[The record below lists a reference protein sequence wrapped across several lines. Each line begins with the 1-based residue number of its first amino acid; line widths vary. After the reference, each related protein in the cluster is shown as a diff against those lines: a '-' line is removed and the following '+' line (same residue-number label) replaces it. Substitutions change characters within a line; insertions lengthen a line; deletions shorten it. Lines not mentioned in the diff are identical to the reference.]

1 MRTAECVMPGHPDKI
16 CDQIADAILDEFLK
30 QDPDSR
36 VAIEVL
42 GGHGKIFIVGEV
54 TSHGIV
60 DYVMVAHQVLTG
72 LRVPGVYEVV
82 TNVVKQSPDIALG
95 VDSGGAGDQ
104 GVMVGYA
111 TTETLEMLPLPF
123 VYARRITHKL
133 FELGPELNLGPDG
146 KAQVTLDDSN
156 QPAEIVVSVQ
166 HPEAMSI
173 DTVREIVKSKIL
185 GPLFGDLSK
194 IELFINA
201 TGRFVV
207 GGFDGD
213 AGLTGR
219 KLVVDAY
226 GPEINV
232 GGGAFSGKDPS
243 KVDRSAA
250 YMARYLA
257 KWLVRRHQLP
267 WARVTLAYSIGV
279 AKPLMVKVE
288 PEAGLSEE
296 LKMNFDLT
304 PGGIISF
311 LNLKRPIYLDT
322 ARFGHFG
329 RAGFPWENAS

>member
-30 QDPDSR
+30 QDPNSR

-54 TSHGIV
+54 TSSGEV
-60 DYVMVAHQVLTG
+60 DYAVVVHRVMNG
-72 LRVPGVYEVV
+72 LHIPGVYEV
-82 TNVVKQSPDIALG
+82 TANVVKQSSDIAMG

-104 GVMVGYA
+104 GVMIGYA
-111 TTETLEMLPLPF
+111 TNETLEMLPLPF
-123 VYARRITHKL
+123 ALTRRITHKL
-133 FELGPELNLGPDG
+133 FELGEDLKLGPDG
-146 KAQVTLDDSN
+146 KAQVTVDDEGK
-156 QPAEIVVSVQ
+156 PIKIVVSVQ
-166 HPEAMSI
+166 HPESMPVEQA
-173 DTVREIVKSKIL
+173 RELIKHKIL
-185 GPLFGDLSK
+185 EPLFGDLTN

-226 GPEINV
+226 GPEVNV
-232 GGGAFSGKDPS
+232 GGGAFSGKDAT

-257 KWLVRRHQLP
+257 KWLVKYQRTK
-267 WARVTLAYSIGV
+267 WAKVTIAYSIGV
-279 AKPLMVKVE
+279 AEPLMVKTE
-288 PEAGLSEE
+288 PESAWADE
-296 LKMNFDLT
+296 LKKQFDLT
-304 PGGIISF
+304 PKGIIDF
-311 LNLKRPIYLDT
+311 LKLRRPIYLET
-322 ARFGHFG
+322 AKLGHFG
-329 RAGFPWENAS
+329 RVGMPWEDIS

>member
-30 QDPDSR
+30 QDPNSR

-42 GGHGKIFIVGEV
+42 GGHGQIFIIGEV
-54 TSHGIV
+54 TSAGTVNYEVI
-60 DYVMVAHQVLTG
+60 ARQVLSE
-72 LRVPGVYEVV
+72 LGVRGDYQFAI
-82 TNVVKQSPDIALG
+82 NVVKQSPDIAQG

-111 TTETLEMLPLPF
+111 TSETPEMLPLPF
-123 VYARRITHKL
+123 ALARRITHKL
-133 FELGPELNLGPDG
+133 FELGPELHLGPDG
-146 KAQVTLDDSN
+146 KAQVTVDDSGR
-156 QPAEIVVSVQ
+156 PTKIVVSVQ
-166 HPEAMSI
+166 HPETMTIETARALI
-173 DTVREIVKSKIL
+173 KNKIL
-185 GPLFGDLSK
+185 EPLFGNLAN

-213 AGLTGR
+213 AGVTGR

-232 GGGAFSGKDPS
+232 GGGAFSGKDAT

-257 KWLVRRHQLP
+257 KKLIKEKQVS
-267 WARVTLAYSIGV
+267 WAKVTLAYSIGV
-279 AKPLMVKVE
+279 AEPLMVKTE
-288 PEAGLSEE
+288 PEATWADE
-296 LKMNFDLT
+296 LKNQFNLT
-304 PGGIISF
+304 PKGMIDF
-311 LNLKRPIYLDT
+311 LDLRQPIYLAT
-322 ARFGHFG
+322 ARLGHFG
-329 RAGFPWENAS
+329 RVGPPWEKTA